1 MENETNGPNLEDLMS
16 MGIQTAK
23 QGNKESARV
32 IFQRILTAD
41 AENERAWLWMAAV
54 AESLPERIR
63 YLNTVLRLNPNNPT
77 ALRELRQIKEQRESS
92 NTLVIRYGAIGLG
105 VALVLLVLIAVL
117 IVAL

>member
-1 MENETNGPNLEDLMS
+1 MENEGNGPNLEDLMS

-23 QGNKESARV
+23 RGNKQNARM
-32 IFQRILTAD
+32 FFEQILAAD

-63 YLNTVLRLNPNNPT
+63 YLNTVLRINPQNPT
-77 ALRELRQIKEQRESS
+77 ALRELKQIREQRESN

-105 VALVLLVLIAVL
+105 LVLILVLLIVVLA
-117 IVAL
+117 VAL